1 MLEIKNVSK
10 AYKDVQ
16 ALSHVS
22 LQLENGIYALLGP
35 NGAGKS
41 TLMKL
46 LTRQLQ
52 ADEGEIRLN
61 GYTIKSMKNNYFL
74 SLGYAPQ
81 QQGLYEDFTGQRFLT
96 YMALLKNI
104 PKKCMKE
111 EVLRVAEMVNMKAYL
126 NRKCKTYSGGMKQ
139 RLLVAQALLGKPQ
152 ILLFDEPTAGLDPKE
167 RVSLR
172 NVFQTLGDNHIIFIA
187 THVVSDVETIAKEV
201 IFLKQGRIV
210 DKGSV
215 QELIKNHPDTTSLE
229 DVYLQ
234 IFKEYQNVEDRII

>member
-10 AYKDVQ
+10 IYKDVQ
-16 ALSHVS
+16 ALSHIH

-35 NGAGKS
+35 NGSGKS

-46 LTRQLQ
+46 ISQQIQ
-52 ADEGEIRLN
+52 ADEGEILFEGQR
-61 GYTIKSMKNNYFL
+61 IQSMKNDYF
-74 SLGYAPQ
+74 SHLGYAPQ
-81 QQGLYEDFTGQRFLT
+81 QQGLYEDFTGLRFLT
-96 YMALLKNI
+96 YMAILKNI
-104 PKKCMKE
+104 PKKYIEE
-111 EVLRVAEMVNMKAYL
+111 EVARVAEMVNMQQYL
-126 NRKCKTYSGGMKQ
+126 DRKCKTYSGGMKQ

-172 NVFQTLGDNHIIFIA
+172 DVFQMLRDNHILLIA

-201 IFLKQGRIV
+201 IFLKQGQIA

-215 QELIKNHPDTTSLE
+215 QELIKNHPYTASLE
-229 DVYLQ
+229 DVYLE
-234 IFKEYQNVEDRII
+234 IFKEYENAEDRVI